1 MTPESISQIIAQAR
15 EQDAGTGQFRQQLAD
30 ALGELHSLI
39 TLDGDDPVGALYNF
53 SCEYIEMA
61 PGLIE
66 CVRLCALNAGVAE
79 LFAPF
84 IRTAT
89 GYFSSPS
96 VLLARFDGLESL
108 LIKAYQC
115 HRLMEEM
122 YENNRSFRNSN
133 LMEPEAT
140 QANLLAHHLIGE
152 PFANE
157 LDQSILITVRQIAG
171 SPDYF
176 DLNLSPFVEQANDE
190 AWQWMREYWLNLLAR
205 NEITFHFPF
214 RSDLWSNTG
223 QE

>member
-1 MTPESISQIIAQAR
+1 MTPETISQIIAQAS
-15 EQDAGTGQFRQQLAD
+15 EQDARTGQYRQQLAD
-30 ALGELHSLI
+30 ALEELHSLI
-39 TLDGDDPVGALYNF
+39 RIDGHDPVDALHGF
-53 SCEYIEMA
+53 AREYIDMV

-66 CVRLCALNAGVAE
+66 CVRICAETAGVGD
-79 LFAPF
+79 LFSPF

-96 VLLARFDGLESL
+96 VLLARYDGLEGL
-108 LIKAYQC
+108 MIKAYQC

-171 SPDYF
+171 SWDYY
-176 DLNLSPFVEQANDE
+176 DLNLTPFVEHASDE
-190 AWQWMREYWLNLLAR
+190 AWQWMREYWLNLLER
-205 NEITFHFPF
+205 NGIRFSFAF
-214 RSDLWSNTG
+214 RANL
-223 QE
+223 